1 MRLVTR
7 GAASG
12 FAGTLLMTA
21 AMLMGKVARV
31 ELGKLQPKEITE
43 NLEEKIGVRDLLP
56 ESAFEASWV
65 TMHFGYGATSS
76 VAYALAQ
83 KTFNLDQRPPNLV
96 GPAFGT
102 LLWAFGYCGWLPL
115 AGLYP
120 PPTQVPKRKVGAN
133 ILAHVVYG
141 TATTHCMLRT

>member
-1 MRLVTR
+1 MRLITR
-7 GAASG
+7 GATSG
-12 FAGTLLMTA
+12 FAGTLLMTG
-21 AMLMGKVARV
+21 AMLMGKVAGV
-31 ELGKLQPKEITE
+31 EPGKLQPKEITE

-56 ESAFEASWV
+56 KSAFEASWIM
-65 TMHFGYGATSS
+65 MHFGYGVTSG

-83 KTFNLDQRPPNLV
+83 KTFNLGRRPPILV

-120 PPTQVPKRKVGAN
+120 PPTQVPKRKGAAN

-141 TATTHCMLRT
+141 TTTAHWMLRT

>member
-1 MRLVTR
+1 MRLITR
-7 GAASG
+7 GATSG
-12 FAGTLLMTA
+12 FAGTILMTA
-21 AMLMGKVARV
+21 AMLMGKVVGMEPGRL
-31 ELGKLQPKEITE
+31 EPKEITE

-56 ESAFEASWV
+56 KSAFEASWV
-65 TMHFGYGATSS
+65 MMHFGYGATSGA
-76 VAYALAQ
+76 AYAFAR
-83 KTFNLDQRPPNLV
+83 KTFNFGRRPVLV

-120 PPTQVPKRKVGAN
+120 PPTQVPKRKVAAN

-141 TATTHCMLRT
+141 TITAHWMLRT

>member
-1 MRLVTR
+1 MRLIMR

-12 FAGTLLMTA
+12 FAGTILMTA
-21 AMLMGKVARV
+21 AMLMGKVAWV
-31 ELGKLQPKEITE
+31 EPGKLQPREITE

-56 ESAFEASWV
+56 KSAFEASWIM
-65 TMHFGYGATSS
+65 MHFGYGVTSG

-83 KTFNLDQRPPNLV
+83 ETFNLGRRPILA
-96 GPAFGT
+96 GPALGA

-120 PPTQVPKRKVGAN
+120 PPMQLPKRKVGAN

-141 TATTHCMLRT
+141 TATARWMLRT